1 MTVFRVIHQINK
13 FWATKSFIALAVI
26 SITLVNLSLI
36 APSATGAS
44 QPRKILT
51 GWIPYYSMKTSLPAA
66 LNNADLIKEVM
77 PFWYTLK
84 FDGKNKSLFVS
95 DLYVSGNPSIPIAT
109 PLAAMRAAGFQ
120 IIPTITDGTDK
131 LVLSNLLASAANRT
145 KTAKTIFDFVMLNN
159 YDGVDLD
166 FEGFAFVDGNT
177 TWAKTAP
184 LWVAFVKELSAM
196 LHANNK
202 LLSVSSPYNFNPT
215 EKQKGYTVYAWPQ
228 IAAHIDRL
236 RIMTYD
242 YSVAKVGPIGPIAWT
257 EKTIAYATSIM
268 PASKV
273 YLGLAGYGRDWVTK
287 VEGTCPAP
295 FVNAIKVGAKAATF
309 VMRDAA
315 TLAASYQ
322 VTPVFDEKFGEATFT
337 YSKAYEGTTAD
348 GRSTICTATRTAWYQ
363 NAQSY
368 KIRSELVSKY
378 KLGGVTAWTLGMEEP
393 LAMEAI
399 RQTALNI
406 APAKVVSTLISDKV
420 ISSYGSA
427 INLSGQISLEDKS
440 PVSNLPIRIEGK
452 SASETTWR
460 NLGLANTGVDGKFA
474 TAILLSK
481 PINIRIATDG
491 TWERA
496 ESLSNEI
503 AIQIDRTISLS
514 APGTEKAKTAFLI
527 SGTVRPRAAGAN
539 LSLMKFTAGAWKNVA
554 NAVTD
559 EQGNFV
565 FPIAGEPRSIVRY
578 QVIVQA
584 DSTWRQVA
592 APEFSIIIR

>member
-1 MTVFRVIHQINK
+1 MTASRATRLTSK
-13 FWATKSFIALAVI
+13 FLVALLAI
-26 SITLVNLSLI
+26 SVVTSPQAN
-36 APSATGAS
+36 SAN

-84 FDGKNKSLFVS
+84 YDGKTKAAYVS
-95 DLYVSGNPSIPIAT
+95 DLYVTGNPSVPIAS

-120 IIPTITDGTDK
+120 IIPTITDGMDK
-131 LVLSNLLASAANRT
+131 LVLANLLAGAANRT
-145 KTAKTIFDFVMLNN
+145 KIAKTINDYVLANNFD
-159 YDGVDLD
+159 GIDLD

-184 LWVAFVKELSAM
+184 LWVAFVKELSAL

-228 IAAHIDRL
+228 IAPHIDRL

-257 EKTIAYATSIM
+257 EKTVAYATSIM

-287 VEGTCPAP
+287 VDGICPAP
-295 FVNAIKVGAKAATF
+295 FANAIKVGAKAATF

-315 TLAASYQ
+315 TLAANYQ

-337 YSKAYEGTTAD
+337 YTKAYEGNTAD

-368 KIRSELVSKY
+368 KLRSELVAKY

-399 RQTALNI
+399 RQTALSI
-406 APAKVVSTLISDKV
+406 APAKVLSVLELDKT
-420 ISSYGSA
+420 SALYGSA
-427 INLSGQISLEDKS
+427 INISTQLTLEDKS
-440 PVSNLPIRIEGK
+440 PVANVPIRIEGK
-452 SASETTWR
+452 SATDTTWR
-460 NLGLANTGVDGKFA
+460 LLGGATTGIDGKF
-474 TAILLSK
+474 TTPILLGK
-481 PINIRIATDG
+481 PTAIRIATEG
-491 TWERA
+491 TWDRA
-496 ESLSNEI
+496 ESLSNEVSVL
-503 AIQIDRTISLS
+503 IDRTISIA
-514 APGTEKAKTAFLI
+514 APGTVKARTPFAI
-527 SGTVRPRAAGAN
+527 EGVVRPRTAGA
-539 LSLMKFTAGAWKNVA
+539 LVSLMKFNAGAWKSVA
-554 NAVTD
+554 TATTD
-559 EQGNFV
+559 EQGAFV
-565 FPIAGEPRSIVRY
+565 FAVEGQERQIARY
-578 QVIVQA
+578 QILVAA
-584 DSTWRQVA
+584 DSIWRQVA
-592 APEFSIIIR
+592 AQEFSIIIR

>member
-1 MTVFRVIHQINK
+1 MTASRAIRLTSKLLVVL
-13 FWATKSFIALAVI
+13 LAV
-26 SITLVNLSLI
+26 SVVTSPQANS
-36 APSATGAS
+36 AS

-51 GWIPYYSMKTSLPAA
+51 GWIPYYGMKTSLPAA

-84 FDGKNKSLFVS
+84 YDGKAKAAYVS
-95 DLYVSGNPSIPIAT
+95 DLYVTGNPSVPIAT

-131 LVLSNLLASAANRT
+131 LVLANLLANAGNRS
-145 KTAKTIFDFVMLNN
+145 KIAKTISDYVMTNNFD
-159 YDGVDLD
+159 GIDLD

-184 LWVAFVKELSAM
+184 LWVAFVKELSAL
-196 LHANNK
+196 LHTNNK
-202 LLSVSSPYNFNPT
+202 LLSVSSPYNFNPA

-228 IAAHIDRL
+228 IAPHIDRL

-257 EKTIAYATSIM
+257 EKTVAYATSIM

-273 YLGLAGYGRDWVTK
+273 YVGLAGYGRDWVTK
-287 VEGTCPAP
+287 VEGVCPAP
-295 FVNAIKVGAKAATF
+295 FANAIKVGAKAATF

-315 TLAASYQ
+315 TLAANYQ

-337 YSKAYEGTTAD
+337 YTKAYEGNTAD

-368 KIRSELVSKY
+368 KLRSELVAKY

-399 RQTALNI
+399 RQTALSI
-406 APAKVVSTLISDKV
+406 APAKVLSALSLDKTNAL
-420 ISSYGSA
+420 YGSA
-427 INLSGQISLEDKS
+427 VNLSSQLTLEDLS
-440 PVSNLPIRIEGK
+440 PVANVPLRIEGK
-452 SASETTWR
+452 SATDSTWR
-460 NLGLANTGVDGKFA
+460 VLGGATTGVDGKFA
-474 TAILLSK
+474 TPILLGKSTV
-481 PINIRIATDG
+481 IRIATDG

-503 AIQIDRTISLS
+503 SVLIDRTISIA
-514 APGTEKAKTAFLI
+514 APGTVKSLAPFAIE
-527 SGTVRPRAAGAN
+527 GVVRPRTVGA
-539 LSLMKFTAGAWKNVA
+539 LVSLMKFNAGSWKSVATATTN
-554 NAVTD
+554 
-559 EQGNFV
+559 EQGVFNFAIEGQGRQV
-565 FPIAGEPRSIVRY
+565 ARY
-578 QVIVQA
+578 QILVGA
-584 DSTWRQVA
+584 DQIWRQVA

>member
-1 MTVFRVIHQINK
+1 MTASRAIRLTSKLLV
-13 FWATKSFIALAVI
+13 ALLAFSVVT
-26 SITLVNLSLI
+26 SPQAN
-36 APSATGAS
+36 GAS

-51 GWIPYYSMKTSLPAA
+51 GWIPYYGMKTALPAA

-84 FDGKNKSLFVS
+84 YDGKTKAAFVS
-95 DLYVSGNPSIPIAT
+95 DLYTTGNPSVPIAT

-131 LVLSNLLASAANRT
+131 LVLANLLANAANRS
-145 KTAKTIFDFVMLNN
+145 KIAKTISDYVIANNFD
-159 YDGVDLD
+159 GIDLD

-184 LWVAFVKELSAM
+184 LWVAFVKDLSAL

-202 LLSVSSPYNFNPT
+202 LISVSSPYNFNPA

-228 IAAHIDRL
+228 IAPHIDRL

-242 YSVAKVGPIGPIAWT
+242 YSVAKVGPIGPFTWT
-257 EKTIAYATSIM
+257 EKTVAYAVSIM

-273 YLGLAGYGRDWVTK
+273 YVGLAGYGRDWVTK
-287 VEGTCPAP
+287 VDGICPAP
-295 FVNAIKVGAKAATF
+295 FASAIKVGAKAATF

-315 TLAASYQ
+315 TLAANYG
-322 VTPVFDEKFGEATFT
+322 VVPVYDEKSGEATFT
-337 YSKAYEGTTAD
+337 YTKAYEGSTAD

-368 KIRSELVSKY
+368 KIRSELVAKY

-399 RQTALNI
+399 RQTALSI
-406 APAKVVSTLISDKV
+406 APAKILSALTLDKTNAL
-420 ISSYGSA
+420 YGSA
-427 INLSGQISLEDKS
+427 INLSSQLTLEDLS
-440 PVSNLPIRIEGK
+440 PVANVPIRIEGK
-452 SASETTWR
+452 SAVDATWR
-460 NLGLANTGVDGKFA
+460 VLGSATTGVDGKFA
-474 TAILLSK
+474 TPILLGKSTA
-481 PINIRIATDG
+481 IRIASDG

-503 AIQIDRTISLS
+503 SVLIDRTISIA
-514 APGTEKAKTAFLI
+514 APGTVKSQTPFAIE
-527 SGTVRPRAAGAN
+527 GVVRPRAAGAMV
-539 LSLMKFTAGAWKNVA
+539 SLMKFSAGSWKSVGTATTNDQGVFTFAIESQARQVA
-554 NAVTD
+554 
-559 EQGNFV
+559 
-565 FPIAGEPRSIVRY
+565 RY
-578 QVIVQA
+578 QILVEA
-584 DSTWRQVA
+584 DQIWRQVA

>member
-1 MTVFRVIHQINK
+1 MTASRAKILTSKLLVVV
-13 FWATKSFIALAVI
+13 IALSV
-26 SITLVNLSLI
+26 TLSTQ
-36 APSATGAS
+36 AHSAN

-84 FDGKNKSLFVS
+84 YNGKTKAAYVS
-95 DLYVSGNPSIPIAT
+95 DLYVTGNPSIPIAT

-120 IIPTITDGTDK
+120 IIPTITDGTEK
-131 LVLSNLLASAANRT
+131 LVLSNLLANPTSRT
-145 KTAKTIFDFVMLNN
+145 QIAKTLFDYVMVNN
-159 YDGVDLD
+159 FDGIDLD

-184 LWVAFVKELSAM
+184 SWVALVKELSGM
-196 LHANNK
+196 LRANNK
-202 LLSVSSPYNFNPT
+202 LLSVSTPYNFNPA

-228 IAAHIDRL
+228 IAPYIDRL

-242 YSVAKVGPIGPIAWT
+242 YSVSKVGPIGPLAWT
-257 EKTIAYATSIM
+257 EKTVAYAASIM

-287 VEGTCPAP
+287 VDGVCPAP
-295 FVNAIKVGAKAATF
+295 FAKAIKVGAKAATF

-315 TLAASYQ
+315 ALAANYQ
-322 VTPVFDEKFGEATFT
+322 VTPVFDAKFGEATFT
-337 YSKAYEGTTAD
+337 YTKSYEGTTAD

-368 KIRSELVSKY
+368 KLRSELVAKY

-399 RQTALNI
+399 RQTALG
-406 APAKVVSTLISDKV
+406 ISPVKV
-420 ISSYGSA
+420 ISALTADKTAALYGGS
-427 INLSGQISLEDKS
+427 ISITAQLNLEDKS
-440 PVSNLPIRIEGK
+440 PAANLPLRIEGK
-452 SASETTWR
+452 SASDATWR
-460 NLGLANTGVDGKFA
+460 VLGTAVTGVDGRF
-474 TAILLSK
+474 TTPILLGKSTA
-481 PINIRIATDG
+481 IRIATDG
-491 TWERA
+491 SWERA

-503 AIQIDRTISLS
+503 SILIDRTISIS
-514 APGTEKAKTAFLI
+514 APGSVKANSSFVI
-527 SGTVRPRAAGAN
+527 DGVVRPRIAGAQ
-539 LSLMKFTAGAWKNVA
+539 LSLMKFSAGTWKKVATAITN
-554 NAVTD
+554 
-559 EQGNFV
+559 EQGAFAFAV
-565 FPIAGEPRSIVRY
+565 DKEPRQVARY
-578 QVIVQA
+578 QIIVEGDQI
-584 DSTWRQVA
+584 WRQVA

>member
-1 MTVFRVIHQINK
+1 MTASRANHLTSK
-13 FWATKSFIALAVI
+13 LLAV
-26 SITLVNLSLI
+26 VFALSVVFSPQ
-36 APSATGAS
+36 AHSAN

-84 FDGKNKSLFVS
+84 YNGKTKAAYVS

-131 LVLSNLLASAANRT
+131 LVLSNLLANPTSRT
-145 KTAKTIFDFVMLNN
+145 QIAKTLNDYVMANNFD
-159 YDGVDLD
+159 GIDLD

-184 LWVAFVKELSAM
+184 SWVALVKELSG
-196 LHANNK
+196 LLRTNNK
-202 LLSVSSPYNFNPT
+202 LLSVSTPYNFNPA

-228 IAAHIDRL
+228 IAPYIDRL

-242 YSVAKVGPIGPIAWT
+242 YSVSKVGPIGPLAWT
-257 EKTIAYATSIM
+257 EKTVAYAASIM

-287 VEGTCPAP
+287 VDGVCPAP
-295 FVNAIKVGAKAATF
+295 FANAIKVGAKAATF

-315 TLAASYQ
+315 ALAASYQ
-322 VTPVFDEKFGEATFT
+322 VTPVFDAKFGEATFT
-337 YSKAYEGTTAD
+337 YTKSYEGTTAD

-368 KIRSELVSKY
+368 KLRSELVAKY

-399 RQTALNI
+399 RQTALGI
-406 APAKVVSTLISDKV
+406 SPVKVVSALTADKTAALYGNSVSIS
-420 ISSYGSA
+420 A
-427 INLSGQISLEDKS
+427 QLNLEDKS
-440 PVSNLPIRIEGK
+440 PAANLPLRIEGK
-452 SASETTWR
+452 SASDSTWR
-460 NLGLANTGVDGKFA
+460 VLGTAVTGVDGRF
-474 TAILLSK
+474 TTPILLGKSTA
-481 PINIRIATDG
+481 IRIATDG

-503 AIQIDRTISLS
+503 SILVDRTISIS
-514 APGTEKAKTAFLI
+514 APGTVKANSSFAI
-527 SGTVRPRAAGAN
+527 DGVVRPRSAGAQV
-539 LSLMKFTAGAWKNVA
+539 AWKKVA
-554 NAVTD
+554 IATTN
-559 EQGNFV
+559 EQGV
-565 FPIAGEPRSIVRY
+565 FAFALEKEPRQVARY
-578 QVIVQA
+578 QIIVEGDQL
-584 DSTWRQVA
+584 WRQVA

>member
-1 MTVFRVIHQINK
+1 MTASRANHLTSK
-13 FWATKSFIALAVI
+13 LLAV
-26 SITLVNLSLI
+26 VFALSVVFSPQ
-36 APSATGAS
+36 AHSAN

-84 FDGKNKSLFVS
+84 FNGKTKAAYVS

-131 LVLSNLLASAANRT
+131 LVLSNLLANPTSRT
-145 KTAKTIFDFVMLNN
+145 QIAKTLNDYVMANNFD
-159 YDGVDLD
+159 GIDLD

-184 LWVAFVKELSAM
+184 PWVALVKELSG
-196 LHANNK
+196 LLRANNK
-202 LLSVSSPYNFNPT
+202 LLSVSTPYNFNPA
-215 EKQKGYTVYAWPQ
+215 EKQKGYTVYAWAQ
-228 IAAHIDRL
+228 IAPFIDRL

-242 YSVAKVGPIGPIAWT
+242 YSVSKVGPIGPLAWT
-257 EKTIAYATSIM
+257 EKTVAYAASIM

-287 VEGTCPAP
+287 VEGVCPAP
-295 FVNAIKVGAKAATF
+295 FANAIKVGAKAATF

-315 TLAASYQ
+315 ALAANYQ
-322 VTPVFDEKFGEATFT
+322 VTPVFDAKFGEATFT
-337 YSKAYEGTTAD
+337 YTKSYEGTTAD

-368 KIRSELVSKY
+368 KLRSELVAKY

-399 RQTALNI
+399 RQTALGI
-406 APAKVVSTLISDKV
+406 SPVKVVSALTVDKTAALYGNSVSIS
-420 ISSYGSA
+420 A
-427 INLSGQISLEDKS
+427 QLNLEDKS
-440 PVSNLPIRIEGK
+440 PAANLPLRIEGK
-452 SASETTWR
+452 SANDATWR
-460 NLGLANTGVDGKFA
+460 VLGTAVTGVDGRF
-474 TAILLSK
+474 TTPILLGKATS
-481 PINIRIATDG
+481 IRIATDG

-503 AIQIDRTISLS
+503 SILIDRTISIS
-514 APGTEKAKTAFLI
+514 APGSVKANSSFAI
-527 SGTVRPRAAGAN
+527 DGVVRPRSAGAQV
-539 LSLMKFTAGAWKNVA
+539 SLMKFSAGAWKKVA
-554 NAVTD
+554 IATTN
-559 EQGNFV
+559 EQGV
-565 FPIAGEPRSIVRY
+565 FAFALEKEPRQVARY
-578 QVIVQA
+578 QIIVEGDQL
-584 DSTWRQVA
+584 WRQVA